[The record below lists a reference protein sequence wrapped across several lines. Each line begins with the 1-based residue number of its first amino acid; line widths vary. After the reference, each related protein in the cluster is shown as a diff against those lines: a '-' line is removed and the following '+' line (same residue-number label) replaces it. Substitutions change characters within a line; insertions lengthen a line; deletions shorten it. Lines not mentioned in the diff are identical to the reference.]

1 MCERQDPLFF
11 DGDSVDPIDSESE
24 QIEASASNILLN
36 KKHDIDPVTTA
47 ALLLKSRT
55 VRLEHFRDRQP
66 DIDDIS
72 WHILL
77 DLMISMDSEEPVSV
91 HDLAITHNLATNTM
105 TRYVKYLSSIGL
117 IDQYID
123 AEPEIEGLLKLTASG
138 AALISDTLK
147 KIGNA
152 LINI

>member
-1 MCERQDPLFF
+1 
-11 DGDSVDPIDSESE
+11 
-24 QIEASASNILLN
+24 
-36 KKHDIDPVTTA
+36 
-47 ALLLKSRT
+47 
-55 VRLEHFRDRQP
+55 
-66 DIDDIS
+66 
-72 WHILL
+72 
-77 DLMISMDSEEPVSV
+77 MISMDSEEPVSV